1 MDCSR
6 TPSGLPSQP
15 NRLFMSPVIQFFF
28 ACLVFAVGLRLSA
41 FFSGSETGFYRASF
55 LRLNIDAQAGDTIAQ
70 RLLWFARNP
79 STFVATTLVGNN
91 VANYLTTLAIG
102 LGTLAVFPTNAE
114 WMEILATLI
123 VSPLIFIAGEL
134 LPKNLYYRAPL
145 YFLRRDANRLIGFY
159 YLFLVVSF
167 PLIGVSKLFEKLGK
181 SQEQP
186 TGLVLG
192 RNRLV
197 QVLNQGHREGIL
209 AEVQTRLIR
218 GVMNAAGQSV
228 RSSTTP
234 SDLVLGV
241 NESAT
246 REEILNFARQY
257 GITVVPVRRNDD
269 PHGWFGYVRV
279 LDLGVSRKSV
289 SSSIVPMPE
298 FPASMGKLECLLHL
312 READRE
318 SGVVKDGETVVGVVS
333 AHGLMEQLLRL
344 PTVLSPHYD

>member
-1 MDCSR
+1 
-6 TPSGLPSQP
+6 
-15 NRLFMSPVIQFFF
+15 MSPLVQLFV
-28 ACLVFAVGLRLSA
+28 ACLLFAVGLRLSA

-79 STFVATTLVGNN
+79 SAFVATTLVGNN

-102 LGTLAVFPTNAE
+102 LGTLALFPGNAE
-114 WMEILATLI
+114 WMEILGTLI
-123 VSPLIFIAGEL
+123 VAPLVFIGGEL

-145 YFLRRDANRLIGFY
+145 HFLRRDANRLVGFY
-159 YLFLVVSF
+159 YLFLAISF
-167 PLIGVSKLFEKLGK
+167 PLIGISKIFEKLGK
-181 SQEQP
+181 SQEQQ

-228 RSSTTP
+228 GSSTTP
-234 SDLVLGV
+234 SDRVLGV
-241 NESAT
+241 DESAT
-246 REEILNFARQY
+246 RQDLLNFARQY
-257 GITVVPVRRNDD
+257 GITVVPVRRVDD

-279 LDLGVSRKSV
+279 LDLSVSRKSV
-289 SSSIVPMPE
+289 SSLIVSMPQ
-298 FPASMGKLECLLHL
+298 FPVNRGKLECLLHL
-312 READRE
+312 RETDRDC
-318 SGVVKDGETVVGVVS
+318 GVVTDGATIVGVVS